1 MRDKVKR
8 RLPIVHE
15 LLGRL
20 YSEAEWEALCN
31 RCGACCYESRWTDV
45 GWQDTGVPCSFLDEA
60 GLRFEAY
67 GRRFEVEDDCIRV
80 DPAVVLQGIMPLECS
95 YLDELSRIIEEDHG
109 GQDPRVGG
117 RGRRSRQQRRER
129 DPDAEPPRHKGKRG
143 RRRRWGAELG

>member
-1 MRDKVKR
+1 VTNKVQR

-31 RCGACCYESRWTDV
+31 RCGACCYESRWTDL
-45 GWQDTGVPCSFLDEA
+45 GWEDTGVPCSWLDEESMLC
-60 GLRFEAY
+60 GAY

-80 DPAVVLQGIMPLECS
+80 DSSVVLQGIMPAECS

-109 GQDPRVGG
+109 GEDPGQAG
-117 RGRRSRQQRRER
+117 RRRSRQQHR
-129 DPDAEPPRHKGKRG
+129 DHDPGDDPPRRDGKRG
-143 RRRRWGAELG
+143 RRRRWGSELG